1 MNRTLQTLIC
11 LLFCLPIKG
20 QAQTPAVA
28 DSLQFDFDSF
38 MQQVAAHHPLALQAD
53 LLLETGEAAVLKAR
67 GGFDP
72 KAGTEVYQKYFD
84 DKQYYSLI
92 NGGLKVPTWFGLE
105 FKGGLEQNTGAFLNP
120 ENTLP
125 SAGLWYAGITVPIG
139 RGLFIDERRAMLR
152 QAQVF
157 QDMTEQERLLTVNN
171 LLFDAARAYWYWSG
185 SYQNRQ
191 ILLDAVEAARVR
203 FEAVKQAALFGD
215 RAAIDT
221 LEAGIQLQNLQ
232 VSLQAAEIDYF
243 KAGMYLSTFLWL
255 EGTLPMEISNTTIP
269 SVITGPLPDWL
280 QPELLPN
287 TASIVSAHPAI
298 QYYGL
303 KLDELD
309 IERRWKA
316 EQLKPR
322 IDLSYNPITE
332 NVGGNPI
339 TGFSPE
345 NYTWGLSFSMPLLL
359 RKERGDLTLTKI
371 KMENTYLQREQ
382 KTLDLSTKINAYY
395 NEWNISNDQI
405 VIFEQAVADY
415 FTLWQAEI
423 RLFDNGESSLFLINS
438 RQQSYISA
446 LQKLNEF
453 RIKNKIAVSGLNWS
467 TAKFATWYNQLTP

>member
-1 MNRTLQTLIC
+1 MRRTIQTLIILLSC
-11 LLFCLPIKG
+11 LSTYG
-20 QAQTPAVA
+20 QTQPGAPPDSVA
-28 DSLQFDFDSF
+28 FSFNDF
-38 MQQVAAHHPLALQAD
+38 MLQVAAHHPLALQAD

-84 DKQYYSLI
+84 NKQYYSLI

-120 ENTLP
+120 ESTLP

-157 QDMTEQERLLTVNN
+157 QDMTEQDRLITVND
-171 LLFDAARAYWYWSG
+171 LLYDAAKAYWYWTG
-185 SYQNRQ
+185 NYQNRQ
-191 ILLDAVEAARVR
+191 ILADAVEAARIR
-203 FEAVKQAALFGD
+203 FEAVKQAARFGD

-232 VSLQAAEIDYF
+232 VSLQATEIEYF
-243 KAGMYLSTFLWL
+243 KASMYLSTFLWL
-255 EGTLPMEISNTTIP
+255 DGVLPMEVGDGTFPVDITNPIP
-269 SVITGPLPDWL
+269 EWL
-280 QPELLPN
+280 QPALLPN
-287 TASIVSAHPAI
+287 TAGIVNAHPEI
-298 QYYGL
+298 RFYGL

-332 NVGGNPI
+332 NIGGNPI

-359 RKERGDLTLTKI
+359 RKERGDLALTKI

-382 KTLDLSTKINAYY
+382 KTLDLSNKINAYY

-415 FTLWQAEI
+415 NTLWQAEI

-438 RQQSYISA
+438 RQQSYITA

-453 RIKNKIAVSGLNWS
+453 RVKNKIAVSGLNWS
-467 TAKFATWYNQLTP
+467 TANFANWYNQLAP